1 MVTGA
6 SVDGRVVVVAGATSS
21 SGVATSRA
29 LLAAGAHVVAV
40 GSNVERLSAF
50 ERSVP
55 GAATRVC
62 DLSKLSAVTELA
74 DSVAVEFGAVD
85 GLIHLVGGWRGAAG
99 ITAQSDDDWVAM
111 ESGFTTL
118 RNTSRAFFD
127 PLVASEAGRL
137 AIVSS
142 SSVERPTAGGASYTA
157 AKAAGESWVR
167 SVADGFRR
175 AQSGHKTAP
184 QPQRAAAVR
193 FAVTAF
199 VDADMRRDNPDKAF
213 AGFTDVDSLGEAVVG
228 LWQGD
233 AAELNDARISLAP

>member
-1 MVTGA
+1 M
-6 SVDGRVVVVAGATSS
+6 SVDGRVVIVAGATSS
-21 SGVATSRA
+21 SGVATARA
-29 LLAAGAHVVAV
+29 LVSAGARVVAV

-55 GAATRVC
+55 GASTRVC
-62 DLSKLSAVTELA
+62 DLSKLAAVSELA
-74 DSVAVEFGAVD
+74 SSLTQEFGAVD
-85 GLIHLVGGWRGAAG
+85 GLVHLVGGWRGAAG
-99 ITAQSDDDWVAM
+99 ITAQSDDDWAAM
-111 ESGFTTL
+111 DAGFTTL

-142 SSVERPTAGGASYTA
+142 NSVDRPTAGGASYTA
-157 AKAAGESWVR
+157 AKAAAESWVR

-175 AQSGHKTAP
+175 AQSGSTTSP

-193 FAVTAF
+193 FSIMAF
-199 VDADMRRDNPDKAF
+199 VDDDMRRDNPEKSY
-213 AGFTDVDSLGEAVVG
+213 AGFTDVDALGRAVVG

-233 AAELNDARISLAP
+233 AAELNDARLSLTP

>member
-1 MVTGA
+1 M
-6 SVDGRVVVVAGATSS
+6 SVAGRVVVVAGATSS

-29 LLAAGAHVVAV
+29 LVAAGARVVAV

-62 DLSKLSAVTELA
+62 DLSKLAAVAELA
-74 DSVAVEFGAVD
+74 ESVAQEHGAVD
-85 GLIHLVGGWRGAAG
+85 GLIHLVGGWRGASG
-99 ITAQSDDDWVAM
+99 ITAQSDDDWRAM
-111 ESGFTTL
+111 EAGFTTL

-127 PLVASEAGRL
+127 ALAASEAGRL

-142 SSVERPTAGGASYTA
+142 SAVERPTAGGASYAA

-175 AQSGHKTAP
+175 AQSGNKTAP
-184 QPQRAAAVR
+184 TPQRAAAVR
-193 FAVTAF
+193 FSIMAF
-199 VDADMRRDNPDKAF
+199 VDDDMRRDNPGKAF
-213 AGFTDVDSLGEAVVG
+213 AGFTDVDALGAAVVG

-233 AAELNDARISLAP
+233 AADLNDSRISLA

>member
-1 MVTGA
+1 M

-29 LLAAGAHVVAV
+29 LIAAGARVVAV
-40 GSNVERLSAF
+40 GSNVERLRAF
-50 ERSVP
+50 ERSVD

-62 DLSKLSAVTELA
+62 DLSKLAAVTELA
-74 DSVAVEFGAVD
+74 SSVSREFGAVD

-99 ITAQSDDDWVAM
+99 ITAQSDDDWAAM

-127 PLVASEAGRL
+127 SLAASEAGRL

-142 SSVERPTAGGASYTA
+142 NSVERPTAGGASYTA
-157 AKAAGESWVR
+157 AKAAAESWVR

-175 AQSGHKTAP
+175 AQSGNKTAP
-184 QPQRAAAVR
+184 MPQRAAAVR
-193 FAVTAF
+193 FSIMAL
-199 VDADMRRDNPDKAF
+199 VDDDMQRDNPEKSY
-213 AGFTDVDSLGEAVVG
+213 AGFTHVDALGQAVVG

-233 AAELNDARISLAP
+233 AAELNDSRIPLS

>member
-1 MVTGA
+1 M

-29 LLAAGAHVVAV
+29 LVAAGARVVAV

-55 GAATRVC
+55 GVQTRVC
-62 DLSKLSAVTELA
+62 DLSKLAAVTELA
-74 DSVAVEFGAVD
+74 DSVAQEYGSVD

-99 ITAQSDDDWVAM
+99 ITAQSDDDWAAM

-127 PLVASEAGRL
+127 ALVASDSGRL
-137 AIVSS
+137 AMVSS
-142 SSVERPTAGGASYTA
+142 TSVDRPTAGGATYTA
-157 AKAAGESWVR
+157 AKAASESWVR

-175 AQSGHKTAP
+175 AQSGNTSSP

-193 FAVTAF
+193 FAVMAF
-199 VDADMRRDNPDKAF
+199 VDDDMRRDNPDKAY
-213 AGFTDVDSLGEAVVG
+213 AGFTDVDALGRAVVG

-233 AAELNDARISLAP
+233 PAELNDSRISLA

>member
-1 MVTGA
+1 MDVRN
-6 SVDGRVVVVAGATSS
+6 RVVVVAGATSS

-29 LLAAGAHVVAV
+29 LAAAGARVVAV

-55 GAATRVC
+55 DAATRVC
-62 DLSKLSAVTELA
+62 DLSKLTAVAELASSVTE
-74 DSVAVEFGAVD
+74 EFGAVD

-99 ITAQSDDDWVAM
+99 ITAQSDDDWAAM

-127 PLVASEAGRL
+127 SLVASEAGRL

-142 SSVERPTAGGASYTA
+142 NSVERPTAGGASYTA
-157 AKAAGESWVR
+157 AKAAAESWVR

-175 AQSGHKTAP
+175 AQASDKTSP
-184 QPQRAAAVR
+184 TPQRAAAVR
-193 FAVTAF
+193 FSIMAL
-199 VDADMRRDNPDKAF
+199 VDDDMRRDNPDKSY
-213 AGFTDVDSLGEAVVG
+213 AGFTDVDVLGQAVVD

-233 AAELNDARISLAP
+233 AAELNDSRIPLA

>member
-1 MVTGA
+1 M
-6 SVDGRVVVVAGATSS
+6 SVDGRIVVVAGATSS

-29 LLAAGAHVVAV
+29 LIAAGARVVAV
-40 GSNVERLSAF
+40 GSNVERLRAF
-50 ERSVP
+50 ERSVD

-62 DLSKLSAVTELA
+62 DLSKLAAVTELA
-74 DSVAVEFGAVD
+74 SSVSREFGAVD

-99 ITAQSDDDWVAM
+99 ITAQSDDDWAAM

-127 PLVASEAGRL
+127 SLVASEAGRL

-142 SSVERPTAGGASYTA
+142 NSVERPTAGGASYTA
-157 AKAAGESWVR
+157 AKAAAESWVR

-175 AQSGHKTAP
+175 AQSGNKTA
-184 QPQRAAAVR
+184 QMPQRAAAVR
-193 FAVTAF
+193 FSIMAL
-199 VDADMRRDNPDKAF
+199 VDDDMQRDNPEKSY
-213 AGFTDVDSLGEAVVG
+213 AGFTHVDALGQAVVG

-233 AAELNDARISLAP
+233 AAELNDSRIPLS

>member
-1 MVTGA
+1 M

-29 LLAAGAHVVAV
+29 LIAAGARVVAV
-40 GSNVERLSAF
+40 GSNVERLRAF
-50 ERSVP
+50 EQSVD

-62 DLSKLSAVTELA
+62 DLSKLAAVTELA
-74 DSVAVEFGAVD
+74 SSVSREFGAVD

-99 ITAQSDDDWVAM
+99 ITAQSDDDWAAM

-127 PLVASEAGRL
+127 SLAASETGRL

-142 SSVERPTAGGASYTA
+142 NSVERPTAGGASYTA
-157 AKAAGESWVR
+157 AKAAAESWVR

-175 AQSGHKTAP
+175 AQSGNKTAP
-184 QPQRAAAVR
+184 MPQRAAAVR
-193 FAVTAF
+193 FSIMAL
-199 VDADMRRDNPDKAF
+199 VDDDMQRDNPEKSY
-213 AGFTDVDSLGEAVVG
+213 AGFTHVDALGQAVVG

-233 AAELNDARISLAP
+233 AAELNDSRIPLS

>member
-1 MVTGA
+1 M
-6 SVDGRVVVVAGATSS
+6 SVDGRIVVVAGATSS

-29 LLAAGAHVVAV
+29 LIAAGARVVAV
-40 GSNVERLSAF
+40 GSNVERLRAF
-50 ERSVP
+50 ERSVD

-62 DLSKLSAVTELA
+62 DLSKLAAVTELA
-74 DSVAVEFGAVD
+74 SSVSREFGAVD

-99 ITAQSDDDWVAM
+99 ITAQSDDDWAAM

-127 PLVASEAGRL
+127 SLAASEAGRL

-142 SSVERPTAGGASYTA
+142 NSVERPTAGGASYTA
-157 AKAAGESWVR
+157 AKAAAESWVR

-175 AQSGHKTAP
+175 AQSGNKTAP
-184 QPQRAAAVR
+184 MPQRAAAVR
-193 FAVTAF
+193 FSIMAL
-199 VDADMRRDNPDKAF
+199 VDDDMQRDNPEKSY
-213 AGFTDVDSLGEAVVG
+213 AGFTHVDALGQAVVG

-233 AAELNDARISLAP
+233 AAELNDSRIPLS

>member
-1 MVTGA
+1 M
-6 SVDGRVVVVAGATSS
+6 SVDGRIVVVAGATSS

-29 LLAAGAHVVAV
+29 LIAAGARVVAV
-40 GSNVERLSAF
+40 GSNVERLRAF
-50 ERSVP
+50 ERSVD

-62 DLSKLSAVTELA
+62 DLSMLAAVTELA
-74 DSVAVEFGAVD
+74 SSVSREFGAVD

-99 ITAQSDDDWVAM
+99 ITAQSDDDWAAM

-127 PLVASEAGRL
+127 SLVASEAGRL

-142 SSVERPTAGGASYTA
+142 DSVERPTAGGASYTA
-157 AKAAGESWVR
+157 AKAAAESWVR

-175 AQSGHKTAP
+175 AQSGNKTASV
-184 QPQRAAAVR
+184 PQRAAAVR
-193 FAVTAF
+193 FSIMAL
-199 VDADMRRDNPDKAF
+199 VDDDMQRDNPEKSY
-213 AGFTDVDSLGEAVVG
+213 AGFTHVDALGQAVVG

-233 AAELNDARISLAP
+233 AAELNDSRIPLS

>member
-1 MVTGA
+1 M
-6 SVDGRVVVVAGATSS
+6 SVDGRIVVVAGATSS

-29 LLAAGAHVVAV
+29 LIAAGARVVAV
-40 GSNVERLSAF
+40 GSNVERLRAF
-50 ERSVP
+50 ERSVD

-62 DLSKLSAVTELA
+62 DLSKLAAVTELA
-74 DSVAVEFGAVD
+74 SSVSREFGAVD

-99 ITAQSDDDWVAM
+99 ITAQSDDDWAAM

-127 PLVASEAGRL
+127 SLAASEAGRL

-142 SSVERPTAGGASYTA
+142 NSVERPTAGGASYTA
-157 AKAAGESWVR
+157 AKAAAESWVR

-175 AQSGHKTAP
+175 AQSGNKTAP
-184 QPQRAAAVR
+184 MPQRAAAVR
-193 FAVTAF
+193 FSIMAL
-199 VDADMRRDNPDKAF
+199 VDDDMQRDNPENSY
-213 AGFTDVDSLGEAVVG
+213 AGFTHVDALGQAVVG

-233 AAELNDARISLAP
+233 AAELNDSRIPLS

>member
-1 MVTGA
+1 M

-21 SGVATSRA
+21 SGVATARA
-29 LLAAGAHVVAV
+29 LVAAGSRVIAV

-55 GAATRVC
+55 DAATRVC
-62 DLSKLSAVTELA
+62 DLSKLTAVTELA
-74 DSVAVEFGAVD
+74 SSVAQEFGGVD

-99 ITAQSDDDWVAM
+99 ITAQSDDDWAAM

-127 PLVASEAGRL
+127 SLVGSEAGRL

-142 SSVERPTAGGASYTA
+142 NSVERPTAGGASYTA
-157 AKAAGESWVR
+157 AKAAAESWVR

-175 AQSGHKTAP
+175 AQSGDKTSP
-184 QPQRAAAVR
+184 TPQRAAAVR
-193 FAVTAF
+193 FSIMAL
-199 VDADMRRDNPDKAF
+199 VDDDMRRDNPDKTYS
-213 AGFTDVDSLGEAVVG
+213 GFTHVDALGQAVVD
-228 LWQGD
+228 LWQGG
-233 AAELNDARISLAP
+233 AAELNDSRIPLG

>member
-1 MVTGA
+1 M

-21 SGVATSRA
+21 SGVAASRA
-29 LLAAGAHVVAV
+29 LIAAGARVVAV
-40 GSNVERLSAF
+40 GSNVERLRAF
-50 ERSVP
+50 ERSVD

-62 DLSKLSAVTELA
+62 DLSKLAAVTELA
-74 DSVAVEFGAVD
+74 SSVSREFGAVD

-99 ITAQSDDDWVAM
+99 ITAQSDDDWAAM

-127 PLVASEAGRL
+127 SLAASEAGRL

-142 SSVERPTAGGASYTA
+142 DSVERPTAGGASYTA
-157 AKAAGESWVR
+157 AKAAAESWVR

-175 AQSGHKTAP
+175 AQSGNKTAP
-184 QPQRAAAVR
+184 MPQRAAAVR
-193 FAVTAF
+193 FSIMAL
-199 VDADMRRDNPDKAF
+199 VDDDMQRDNPEKSY
-213 AGFTDVDSLGEAVVG
+213 AGFTHVDALGQAVVG

-233 AAELNDARISLAP
+233 AAELNDSRIPLS

>member
-1 MVTGA
+1 
-6 SVDGRVVVVAGATSS
+6 
-21 SGVATSRA
+21 
-29 LLAAGAHVVAV
+29 V

-55 GAATRVC
+55 GATTRAC

-74 DSVAVEFGAVD
+74 DSVVEEYGSVD
-85 GLIHLVGGWRGAAG
+85 GVIHLVGGWRGAAG
-99 ITAQSDDDWVAM
+99 ITAQSDDDWAAM
-111 ESGFTTL
+111 ESGFRTL

-127 PLVASEAGRL
+127 SLVASEAGRL

-157 AKAAGESWVR
+157 AKAAAESWVR

-175 AQSGHKTAP
+175 AQSGHKAAP

-193 FAVTAF
+193 FSVMAF
-199 VDADMRRDNPDKAF
+199 VDGDMRRDNPGKAF
-213 AGFTDVDSLGEAVVG
+213 AGFTDVDALGQAVVG

-233 AAELNDARISLAP
+233 AGQLNDARIPLAP

>member
-1 MVTGA
+1 M
-6 SVDGRVVVVAGATSS
+6 SVDGRIVVVAGATSS

-29 LLAAGAHVVAV
+29 LIAAGARVVAV
-40 GSNVERLSAF
+40 GSNVERLHAF
-50 ERSVP
+50 ERSVD

-62 DLSKLSAVTELA
+62 DLSKLAAVTELA
-74 DSVAVEFGAVD
+74 SSVSREFGAVD

-99 ITAQSDDDWVAM
+99 ITAQSDDDWAAM

-127 PLVASEAGRL
+127 SLAASEAGRL

-142 SSVERPTAGGASYTA
+142 NSVERPTAGGASYTA
-157 AKAAGESWVR
+157 AKAAAESWVR

-175 AQSGHKTAP
+175 AQSGNKTASV
-184 QPQRAAAVR
+184 PQRAAAVR
-193 FAVTAF
+193 LSIMAL
-199 VDADMRRDNPDKAF
+199 VDDDMQRDNPEKSY
-213 AGFTDVDSLGEAVVG
+213 AGFTHVDALGQAVVG

-233 AAELNDARISLAP
+233 AAELNDSRIPLS

>member
-1 MVTGA
+1 M
-6 SVDGRVVVVAGATSS
+6 SVDGRIVVVAGATSS

-29 LLAAGAHVVAV
+29 LIAAGARVVAV
-40 GSNVERLSAF
+40 GSNVERLRAF
-50 ERSVP
+50 ERSVD

-62 DLSKLSAVTELA
+62 DLSKLAAVTELA
-74 DSVAVEFGAVD
+74 SSVSREFGAVD

-99 ITAQSDDDWVAM
+99 ITAQSDDDWAAM

-127 PLVASEAGRL
+127 SLVASEAGRL

-142 SSVERPTAGGASYTA
+142 NSVERPTAGGASYTA
-157 AKAAGESWVR
+157 AKAAAESWVR

-175 AQSGHKTAP
+175 AQSGNKTASV
-184 QPQRAAAVR
+184 PQRAAAVR
-193 FAVTAF
+193 FSIMAL
-199 VDADMRRDNPDKAF
+199 VDDDMQRDNPEKSY
-213 AGFTDVDSLGEAVVG
+213 AGFTHVDALGQAVVG

-233 AAELNDARISLAP
+233 AAELNDSRIPLS

>member
-1 MVTGA
+1 M
-6 SVDGRVVVVAGATSS
+6 SVDGRIVVVAGATSS

-29 LLAAGAHVVAV
+29 LIAAGARVVAV
-40 GSNVERLSAF
+40 GSNVERLRAF
-50 ERSVP
+50 ERSVD

-62 DLSKLSAVTELA
+62 DLSKLAAVTELA
-74 DSVAVEFGAVD
+74 SSVSREFGAVD

-99 ITAQSDDDWVAM
+99 ITAQSDDDWAAM

-127 PLVASEAGRL
+127 SLVASEAGRL

-142 SSVERPTAGGASYTA
+142 NLVERPTAGGASYTA
-157 AKAAGESWVR
+157 AKAAAESWVR

-175 AQSGHKTAP
+175 AQSGNKTAP
-184 QPQRAAAVR
+184 MPQRAAAVR
-193 FAVTAF
+193 FSIMAL
-199 VDADMRRDNPDKAF
+199 VDDDMRRDNPEKSY
-213 AGFTDVDSLGEAVVG
+213 AGFTHVDALGQAVVG

-233 AAELNDARISLAP
+233 AAELNDSRIPLS

>member
-1 MVTGA
+1 M
-6 SVDGRVVVVAGATSS
+6 SVENRVIVVAGATSS

-29 LLAAGAHVVAV
+29 LLAAGARVVAV

-55 GAATRVC
+55 GATTRVC
-62 DLSKLSAVTELA
+62 DLSRLDAVVELA
-74 DSVAVEFGAVD
+74 ASVTREFGAVD

-99 ITAQSDDDWVAM
+99 ITAQSDDDWAAM

-127 PLVASEAGRL
+127 QLVASEAGRL

-142 SSVERPTAGGASYTA
+142 NSVERPTAGGASYTA
-157 AKAAGESWVR
+157 AKAAAESWVR

-175 AQSGHKTAP
+175 AQSGAKASP

-193 FAVTAF
+193 FAITAF
-199 VDADMRRDNPDKAF
+199 VDGDMRRDNPDKTY
-213 AGFTDVDSLGEAVVG
+213 AGFTDVDALGQAVVG

-233 AAELNDARISLAP
+233 AAELNDSRIPLG

>member
-1 MVTGA
+1 M
-6 SVDGRVVVVAGATSS
+6 SVDGRIVVVAGATSS

-29 LLAAGAHVVAV
+29 LIAAGARVVAV
-40 GSNVERLSAF
+40 GSNVERLRAF
-50 ERSVP
+50 ERSVD

-62 DLSKLSAVTELA
+62 DLSKLAAVTELA
-74 DSVAVEFGAVD
+74 SSVSREFGAVD

-99 ITAQSDDDWVAM
+99 ITAQSDDDWAAM

-127 PLVASEAGRL
+127 SLVASEAGRL

-142 SSVERPTAGGASYTA
+142 DSVERPTAGGASYTA
-157 AKAAGESWVR
+157 AKAAAESWVR

-175 AQSGHKTAP
+175 AQSGNKTAP
-184 QPQRAAAVR
+184 MPQRAAAVR
-193 FAVTAF
+193 FSIMAL
-199 VDADMRRDNPDKAF
+199 VDDDMQRDNPEKSY
-213 AGFTDVDSLGEAVVG
+213 AGFTHVDALGQAVVG

-233 AAELNDARISLAP
+233 AAELNDSRIPLS

>member
-1 MVTGA
+1 MDVRN
-6 SVDGRVVVVAGATSS
+6 RVVVVAGATSP

-29 LLAAGAHVVAV
+29 LLAAGARVVAV

-55 GAATRVC
+55 GAATRIC
-62 DLSKLSAVTELA
+62 DLSKLTAVAELA
-74 DSVAVEFGAVD
+74 DSVAQEFGSVD

-99 ITAQSDDDWVAM
+99 ITAQSDDDWAAM

-127 PLVASEAGRL
+127 SLVASEAGRL

-142 SSVERPTAGGASYTA
+142 NSVERPTAGGASYTA
-157 AKAAGESWVR
+157 AKAAAESWVR

-175 AQSGHKTAP
+175 AQSGSKTDP
-184 QPQRAAAVR
+184 QPQHAAAVR
-193 FAVTAF
+193 FSIMAL
-199 VDADMRRDNPDKAF
+199 VDDDMRRDSPEKSF
-213 AGFTDVDSLGEAVVG
+213 AGFTDVDALGRAVVD

-233 AAELNDARISLAP
+233 AAELNDSRIPLQ

>member
-1 MVTGA
+1 M
-6 SVDGRVVVVAGATSS
+6 SVDGRIVVVAGATSS

-29 LLAAGAHVVAV
+29 LIAAGARVVAV
-40 GSNVERLSAF
+40 GSNVERLRAF
-50 ERSVP
+50 ERSVD

-62 DLSKLSAVTELA
+62 DLSKLAAVTELA
-74 DSVAVEFGAVD
+74 SSVSREFGAVD

-99 ITAQSDDDWVAM
+99 ITAQSDDDWAAM

-127 PLVASEAGRL
+127 SLAASEAGRL

-142 SSVERPTAGGASYTA
+142 NSVERPTAGGASYTA
-157 AKAAGESWVR
+157 AKAAAESWVR

-175 AQSGHKTAP
+175 AQSGNKTAP
-184 QPQRAAAVR
+184 MPQRAAAVR
-193 FAVTAF
+193 FSIMAL
-199 VDADMRRDNPDKAF
+199 VDDDMRRDNPEKSY
-213 AGFTDVDSLGEAVVG
+213 AGFTHVDALGQAVVG

-233 AAELNDARISLAP
+233 AAELNDSRIPLS

>member
-1 MVTGA
+1 M

-29 LLAAGAHVVAV
+29 LVAAGARVVAV
-40 GSNVERLSAF
+40 GWNVERLSAF

-55 GAATRVC
+55 DAATRVC

-74 DSVAVEFGAVD
+74 DSVAQQYGAVD
-85 GLIHLVGGWRGAAG
+85 GLIHLVGGWRGASG
-99 ITAQSDDDWVAM
+99 ITAQSDDDWAAM

-127 PLVASEAGRL
+127 TLVASEAGRL

-157 AKAAGESWVR
+157 AKAAAESWVR

-175 AQSGHKTAP
+175 AQSGHKTSRQA
-184 QPQRAAAVR
+184 QRAAAVR
-193 FAVTAF
+193 FAVMAF
-199 VDADMRRDNPDKAF
+199 VDADMRRDNPEKTY
-213 AGFTDVDSLGEAVVG
+213 AGFTDVDALGQAVVG

-233 AAELNDARISLAP
+233 AAELNDTRISLA

>member
-1 MVTGA
+1 M
-6 SVDGRVVVVAGATSS
+6 SVDGRIVVVAGATSS

-29 LLAAGAHVVAV
+29 LIAAGARVVAV
-40 GSNVERLSAF
+40 GSNVERLRAF
-50 ERSVP
+50 ERSVD

-62 DLSKLSAVTELA
+62 DLSKLAAVTELA
-74 DSVAVEFGAVD
+74 SSVSREFGAVD

-99 ITAQSDDDWVAM
+99 ITAQSDDDWAAM

-127 PLVASEAGRL
+127 SLAASEAGRL

-142 SSVERPTAGGASYTA
+142 NSVERPTAGGASYTA
-157 AKAAGESWVR
+157 AKAAAESWVR

-175 AQSGHKTAP
+175 AQSGNKTAP
-184 QPQRAAAVR
+184 MPQRAAAVR
-193 FAVTAF
+193 FSIMAL
-199 VDADMRRDNPDKAF
+199 VDDDMQRDNPEKSY
-213 AGFTDVDSLGEAVVG
+213 AGFTHVDALGLAVVG

-233 AAELNDARISLAP
+233 AAELNDSRIPLS

>member
-1 MVTGA
+1 M

-21 SGVATSRA
+21 SGVATARA
-29 LLAAGAHVVAV
+29 LVAAGARVVAV

-55 GAATRVC
+55 DAATRVC
-62 DLSKLSAVTELA
+62 DLSKLTAVAELA
-74 DSVAVEFGAVD
+74 SSVAQEFGGVD

-99 ITAQSDDDWVAM
+99 ITAQSDDDWAAM

-127 PLVASEAGRL
+127 SLVASEAGRL
-137 AIVSS
+137 TIVSS
-142 SSVERPTAGGASYTA
+142 NSVERPTAGGASYTA
-157 AKAAGESWVR
+157 AKAAAESWVR

-175 AQSGHKTAP
+175 AQSGDKTSP
-184 QPQRAAAVR
+184 TPQRAAAVR
-193 FAVTAF
+193 FSIMAL
-199 VDADMRRDNPDKAF
+199 VDDDMRRDNPDKTY
-213 AGFTDVDSLGEAVVG
+213 AGFTHVDALGQAVVD

-233 AAELNDARISLAP
+233 AAELNDSRIPLG

>member
-1 MVTGA
+1 
-6 SVDGRVVVVAGATSS
+6 
-21 SGVATSRA
+21 
-29 LLAAGAHVVAV
+29 VAV

-55 GAATRVC
+55 DAATRVC
-62 DLSKLSAVTELA
+62 DLSKLTAVTELA
-74 DSVAVEFGAVD
+74 SSVAREFGGVD

-99 ITAQSDDDWVAM
+99 ITAQSDDDWAAM

-142 SSVERPTAGGASYTA
+142 NSVEQPTAGGASYTA
-157 AKAAGESWVR
+157 AKAAAESWVR

-175 AQSGHKTAP
+175 AQSGDKTSP
-184 QPQRAAAVR
+184 TPQRAAAVR
-193 FAVTAF
+193 FSIMAL
-199 VDADMRRDNPDKAF
+199 VDDDMRRDNPDKTY
-213 AGFTDVDSLGEAVVG
+213 AGFTHVDALGQAVVD
-228 LWQGD
+228 LWQRD
-233 AAELNDARISLAP
+233 ASELNDSRIPLG